1 MPSSLDFNAACYL
14 ARYPDV
20 RNSDKW
26 KHNPYGHYKENGQ
39 YEGRAPGCDI
49 MPTYYDSEFNGAAYL
64 ARYPDVEQSSTWRN
78 DPYGHFVKS
87 GAKEGRIPGFE
98 IITPSSPVGFTSP
111 GTTEFKDEIIDQNA
125 PAPGDGEI
133 YTEPDLSNIDTT
145 MDTGTTTTSNGD
157 FMTWIT
163 ANPIMTAAIA
173 AGILILLHES
183 KKNKKRKRA

>member
-26 KHNPYGHYKENGQ
+26 KHNPYAHYQQNGQ

-98 IITPSSPVGFTSP
+98 IITPS
-111 GTTEFKDEIIDQNA
+111 
-125 PAPGDGEI
+125 
-133 YTEPDLSNIDTT
+133 
-145 MDTGTTTTSNGD
+145 
-157 FMTWIT
+157 
-163 ANPIMTAAIA
+163 
-173 AGILILLHES
+173 
-183 KKNKKRKRA
+183 